1 MSNTQ
6 LISQWRIQSESV
18 PHLVEG
24 QSVYA
29 IIEPQL
35 WPDWKTTLSAYLEP
49 LDVQLLMA
57 GTRLSHLPNGPVF
70 IPLNSSQEALKACVE
85 GMSASPCGCLVW
97 SPTTIAT
104 EAVATSLR
112 QRLFM
117 PTGSS
122 ETLFRYYEP
131 RALLPLMASLSDDAR
146 QALFPLLSRLQWHD
160 STWMSVSLNAP
171 MAPTQPIKPWTLSQE
186 QLSTMQRIA
195 QQW

>member
-6 LISQWRIQSESV
+6 LTTQWRIQSDSV

-35 WPDWKTTLSAYLEP
+35 WPDWRATLSAYIEP
-49 LDVQLLMA
+49 LDVQPLMA
-57 GTRLSHLPNGPVF
+57 GTRLSHLPNGPMF
-70 IPLNSSQEALKACVE
+70 IPLNNLQEALQACVE
-85 GMSASPCGCLVW
+85 EMSASPCGCLVW
-97 SPTTIAT
+97 SPNTIAT

-117 PTGSS
+117 PTGSG

-146 QALFPLLSRLQWHD
+146 KALFPLLSRLQWHD
-160 STWMSVSLNAP
+160 GTWMSVSLNAP
-171 MAPTQPIKPWTLSQE
+171 VTPTQPIEPWTLSQE

>member
-6 LISQWRIQSESV
+6 LTTQWRIQSDAA
-18 PHLVEG
+18 PRLMEG

-29 IIEPQL
+29 IVEPQL
-35 WPDWKTTLSAYLEP
+35 WSDWKTALSTHIEP
-49 LDVQLLMA
+49 LDARPLMA

-70 IPLNSSQEALKACVE
+70 IPLNNSQEALQACVDA
-85 GMSASPCGCLVW
+85 MSVSPCGCVVW
-97 SPTTIAT
+97 SPNTIAT

-117 PTGSS
+117 PTGSG

-131 RALLPLMASLSDDAR
+131 RALLPLMAALSDDAR
-146 QALFPLLSRLQWHD
+146 QALFPLLSRLQWHG

-171 MAPTQPIKPWTLSQE
+171 VTPAQPIEPWTLSQE
-186 QLSTMQRIA
+186 QLSTMQSIA